1 MMSWRPPWL
10 PVFFGVR
17 SGTLYAFMWPQARVI
32 SYDGMATKVASVK
45 LAAVALRAAHSSGE
59 IWLLWSVTARNAA
72 PPALAA
78 AKASA
83 GSPAP
88 SEISEWLCRSP
99 KNGV

>member
-1 MMSWRPPWL
+1 
-10 PVFFGVR
+10 
-17 SGTLYAFMWPQARVI
+17 
-32 SYDGMATKVASVK
+32 MATKVASVK
-45 LAAVALRAAHSSGE
+45 LAAVDLEGWPTPPGE